1 MDSMI
6 EKGGING
13 LLVFLNILK
22 KNKMPYTLGHY
33 REDSIMVT
41 FTLVGKRME
50 VDFFKDHIEYSIF
63 SGDESVEDDVPKLLG
78 MIADFV
84 AD

>member
-1 MDSMI
+1 
-6 EKGGING
+6 
-13 LLVFLNILK
+13 
-22 KNKMPYTLGHY
+22 
-33 REDSIMVT
+33 MVT